1 MSSLAIT
8 ALTLSHFRSHRA
20 ALRKRRAH
28 LRQAR
33 DLLKEAG
40 WTYQEGALRNARGQ
54 AMVLEFLDS
63 SGSMGRVVTPF
74 AKNLEKLGIRVQYKV
89 IDFALLQKRMDVFDF
104 DIVSNRTVGSE
115 APGTELL
122 ERFGS
127 KAADVEGSGN
137 VLGLKDPAVDALL
150 DKAVSATSRPELVAS
165 LRALDR
171 VLRHGHYVVPHWYGA
186 VHRVS
191 WRAAAFDRPAQL
203 PRFYQPEKLVT
214 TVWWSP
220 AASSHPDS
228 APRCPT
234 ASKSSARMR
243 A

>member
-1 MSSLAIT
+1 VFEQEVPQPPKTELAT
-8 ALTLSHFRSHRA
+8 DSGHTLRD
-20 ALRKRRAH
+20 H

-33 DLLKEAG
+33 DLLKDAG
-40 WTYQEGALRNARGQ
+40 WTYRDGALRNAQGLPLT
-54 AMVLEFLDS
+54 LEFLDS

-74 AKNLEKLGIRVQYKV
+74 AKNLEKLGIQVQYKV

-104 DIVSNRTVGSE
+104 DIISNRTVGSE

-127 KAADVEGSGN
+127 KSADVEGSGN
-137 VLGLKDPAVDALL
+137 VLGLKDPVVDALL
-150 DKAVSATSRPELVAS
+150 DKVVSASTRPELVAS

-191 WRAAAFDRPAQL
+191 WRAAAFDRPASL
-203 PRFYQPEKLVT
+203 PRYYQPEALVT
-214 TVWWSP
+214 TVWWSRSANATP
-220 AASSHPDS
+220 VQSGSAS
-228 APRCPT
+228 PT
-234 ASKSSARMR
+234 HAVVKKGP
-243 A
+243 